1 MKYIKN
7 NLDYAVSFS
16 VMDGTKE
23 KKFEFDCR
31 RIYSDTGNVATT
43 GVTAM
48 EDADFDC
55 LYKNCKQF
63 KAFFDK
69 GDLSKTSKEGANA
82 VANKVDELT
91 KENEKLKKQLAQKQ
105 KEASGEKTAELEAK
119 NKKQADEISDL
130 KKQLEALKKA
140 KKGGKADD
148 KGDETPADDKG
159 DETEG
164 F

>member
-16 VMDGTKE
+16 VMDGAKE
-23 KKFEFDCR
+23 RKFEFDCR

-48 EDADFDC
+48 EDADFDY
-55 LYKNCKQF
+55 LYKNCRQF
-63 KAFFDK
+63 KAFFDR

-91 KENEKLKKQLAQKQ
+91 RENEKLKEQLAQKQ

-119 NKKQADEISDL
+119 NKKQANEISDL

-140 KKGGKADD
+140 KKGDKADD
-148 KGDETPADDKG
+148 KA

>member
-23 KKFEFDCR
+23 RKFEFDCR

-48 EDADFDC
+48 EDADFDY

-63 KAFFDK
+63 KAFFDR

-91 KENEKLKKQLAQKQ
+91 RENKKLKEQLAQKQ

-119 NKKQADEISDL
+119 YKEQANKISDL
-130 KKQLEALKKA
+130 KKQLEALKKE
-140 KKGGKADD
+140 KKDDKADD
-148 KGDETPADDKG
+148 KA

>member
-16 VMDGTKE
+16 VMDGAKE
-23 KKFEFDCR
+23 RKFEFDCR

-43 GVTAM
+43 GITAM
-48 EDADFDC
+48 EDADFDY

-63 KAFFDK
+63 KAFFDR
-69 GDLSKTSKEGANA
+69 GDISKTSKEGANA

-91 KENEKLKKQLAQKQ
+91 RENEKLKEQLAQKQ

-119 NKKQADEISDL
+119 NKKQANEISDL

-140 KKGGKADD
+140 KKGDKADD
-148 KGDETPADDKG
+148 KA

>member
-1 MKYIKN
+1 MKYIKS

-48 EDADFDC
+48 EDADFDY

-63 KAFFDK
+63 KAFFDR
-69 GDLSKTSKEGANA
+69 GDLSKTSKEGGNA

-91 KENEKLKKQLAQKQ
+91 RENEKLKEQLAQKQ

-119 NKKQADEISDL
+119 NKKQANEISSL

-140 KKGGKADD
+140 KADDKADD
-148 KGDETPADDKG
+148 KA

>member
-23 KKFEFDCR
+23 RKFEFDCR

-48 EDADFDC
+48 EDADLDY

-63 KAFFDK
+63 KSFFDR

-82 VANKVDELT
+82 VANKIDELT
-91 KENEKLKKQLAQKQ
+91 RENEKLKEQLAQKQ
-105 KEASGEKTAELEAK
+105 KEASGEKTAERKRSQNTRERQVKTIPLQNGYCECAK
-119 NKKQADEISDL
+119 HRNCR
-130 KKQLEALKKA
+130 KA
-140 KKGGKADD
+140 SV
-148 KGDETPADDKG
+148 E
-159 DETEG
+159 
-164 F
+164 

>member
-23 KKFEFDCR
+23 RKFEFDCH

-48 EDADFDC
+48 EDADLDY

-63 KAFFDK
+63 KSFFDR

-91 KENEKLKKQLAQKQ
+91 RENKKLKEQLAQKQ

-119 NKKQADEISDL
+119 NKEQANKISDL
-130 KKQLEALKKA
+130 KKQLEALKKE
-140 KKGGKADD
+140 KKVDKADD
-148 KGDETPADDKG
+148 KA

>member
-16 VMDGTKE
+16 VMDGAKE
-23 KKFEFDCR
+23 RKFEFDCR

-48 EDADFDC
+48 EDADFDY
-55 LYKNCKQF
+55 LYKNCRQF
-63 KAFFDK
+63 KAFFDR
-69 GDLSKTSKEGANA
+69 GDISKTSKEGANA

-91 KENEKLKKQLAQKQ
+91 RENEKLKEQLAQKQ

-119 NKKQADEISDL
+119 NKRQANEISDL

-140 KKGGKADD
+140 KKGDKADD
-148 KGDETPADDKG
+148 KA

>member
-16 VMDGTKE
+16 VMDGAKE
-23 KKFEFDCR
+23 KKFEFDCL

-48 EDADFDC
+48 EDADFDY

-91 KENEKLKKQLAQKQ
+91 RENEKLKEQLTQKQ

-119 NKKQADEISDL
+119 NKKQANEISDL

-140 KKGGKADD
+140 KKGDKADD
-148 KGDETPADDKG
+148 KA

>member
-48 EDADFDC
+48 EDADFDY

-63 KAFFDK
+63 KAFFDR

-91 KENEKLKKQLAQKQ
+91 RENKKLKEQLAQKQ

-119 NKKQADEISDL
+119 NKEQANEISDL
-130 KKQLEALKKA
+130 KKQLEALKKE
-140 KKGGKADD
+140 KKVDKADD
-148 KGDETPADDKG
+148 KA

>member
-16 VMDGTKE
+16 VMDGAKE
-23 KKFEFDCR
+23 RKFEFDCR

-43 GVTAM
+43 GITAM
-48 EDADFDC
+48 EDADFDY

-63 KAFFDK
+63 KAFFDR

-91 KENEKLKKQLAQKQ
+91 RENEKLKEQLAQKQ

-119 NKKQADEISDL
+119 NKKQANEISSL

-140 KKGGKADD
+140 KADDKADD
-148 KGDETPADDKG
+148 KA

>member
-16 VMDGTKE
+16 VMDGAKE
-23 KKFEFDCR
+23 RKFEFDCR

-43 GVTAM
+43 GITAM
-48 EDADFDC
+48 EDADFDY
-55 LYKNCKQF
+55 LYKNCRQF
-63 KAFFDK
+63 KAFFDR

-91 KENEKLKKQLAQKQ
+91 RENEKLKEQLAQKQ

-119 NKKQADEISDL
+119 NKKQANEISDL

-140 KKGGKADD
+140 KKGDKADD
-148 KGDETPADDKG
+148 KA

>member
-7 NLDYAVSFS
+7 NLDYAVSFF
-16 VMDGTKE
+16 VTNGTKE

-48 EDADFDC
+48 EDADFDY

-82 VANKVDELT
+82 VANKVDELAR
-91 KENEKLKKQLAQKQ
+91 ENEKLKEQLAQKQ

-119 NKKQADEISDL
+119 NKEQADEISDL

-140 KKGGKADD
+140 KKAKKDD
-148 KGDETPADDKG
+148 KA

>member
-16 VMDGTKE
+16 VMDGAKE

-48 EDADFDC
+48 EDADFDFF
-55 LYKNCKQF
+55 YKECKQF
-63 KAFFDK
+63 KDFFDR

-82 VANKVDELT
+82 VANKVDKLT
-91 KENEKLKKQLAQKQ
+91 KENEKLKEQLAQKQ
-105 KEASGEKTAELEAK
+105 KEASGEKTTELEAK
-119 NKKQADEISDL
+119 TKKQADEISGL
-130 KKQLEALKKA
+130 KKQLEALKK
-140 KKGGKADD
+140 GKADS
-148 KGDETPADDKG
+148 KA

>member
-48 EDADFDC
+48 EDADFDY

-63 KAFFDK
+63 KAFFDR

-91 KENEKLKKQLAQKQ
+91 RENEKLKEQLAQKQ

-119 NKKQADEISDL
+119 NKEQANEISSL

-140 KKGGKADD
+140 KKDDKADD
-148 KGDETPADDKG
+148 KA

>member
-23 KKFEFDCR
+23 RKFEFDCR

-48 EDADFDC
+48 EDADFDY

-63 KAFFDK
+63 KAFFDR

-91 KENEKLKKQLAQKQ
+91 RENEKLKEQLAQKQ

-119 NKKQADEISDL
+119 NKEQANEISSL

-140 KKGGKADD
+140 KKDDKADD
-148 KGDETPADDKG
+148 KA

>member
-7 NLDYAVSFS
+7 NLSYAVSFS

-43 GVTAM
+43 GITAM
-48 EDADFDC
+48 EDADFNY
-55 LYKNCKQF
+55 LYENCKQF
-63 KAFFDK
+63 KAFFDR

-91 KENEKLKKQLAQKQ
+91 RENEKLKEQLAQKQ

-119 NKKQADEISDL
+119 NKKQANEISDL
-130 KKQLEALKKA
+130 KKQLEALKKE
-140 KKGGKADD
+140 KKGNKADD
-148 KGDETPADDKG
+148 KA

>member
-48 EDADFDC
+48 EDADFDY

-63 KAFFDK
+63 KAFFDR

-91 KENEKLKKQLAQKQ
+91 RENKKLKEQLAQKQ

-119 NKKQADEISDL
+119 NKEQANKISDL
-130 KKQLEALKKA
+130 KKQLEALKKE
-140 KKGGKADD
+140 KKDDKADD
-148 KGDETPADDKG
+148 KA

>member
-16 VMDGTKE
+16 VMNRTKE

-31 RIYSDTGNVATT
+31 RIYLDTGNVATT
-43 GVTAM
+43 GITAM
-48 EDADFDC
+48 EDADFDY

-91 KENEKLKKQLAQKQ
+91 KENEKLKEQLAQKQ

-140 KKGGKADD
+140 KKGDKADD
-148 KGDETPADDKG
+148 KA

>member
-48 EDADFDC
+48 EDADFDY

-63 KAFFDK
+63 KAFFDR

-91 KENEKLKKQLAQKQ
+91 RENEKLKEQLAQKQ

-119 NKKQADEISDL
+119 NKEQANEISSI

-140 KKGGKADD
+140 KKDDKADD
-148 KGDETPADDKG
+148 KA

>member
-16 VMDGTKE
+16 VMDGAKE
-23 KKFEFDCR
+23 RKFEFDCR

-43 GVTAM
+43 GITAM
-48 EDADFDC
+48 EDADFDY

-63 KAFFDK
+63 KAFFDR
-69 GDLSKTSKEGANA
+69 GDISKTSKEGANA

-91 KENEKLKKQLAQKQ
+91 RENEKLKEQLAQKQ

-119 NKKQADEISDL
+119 NKKQANEISDL
-130 KKQLEALKKA
+130 KKQLEALKKE
-140 KKGGKADD
+140 KKGDKADD
-148 KGDETPADDKG
+148 KA

>member
-48 EDADFDC
+48 EDADFDY

-63 KAFFDK
+63 KAFFDR

-91 KENEKLKKQLAQKQ
+91 RENKKLKEQLAQKQ

-119 NKKQADEISDL
+119 NKEQANEISSL

-140 KKGGKADD
+140 KKDDKADD
-148 KGDETPADDKG
+148 KA

>member
-7 NLDYAVSFS
+7 NLDYAISFS
-16 VMDGTKE
+16 VMDGAKE
-23 KKFEFDCR
+23 KKFEFDCH

-48 EDADFDC
+48 EDTDFDY

-63 KAFFDK
+63 KTFFDK

-91 KENEKLKKQLAQKQ
+91 KENEKLKKQLVQKQ

-130 KKQLEALKKA
+130 KKQLEALKRA

-148 KGDETPADDKG
+148 KVDDKV

>member
-23 KKFEFDCR
+23 NKFEFDCQ
-31 RIYSDTGNVATT
+31 RIYSDTGNVAST
-43 GVTAM
+43 GITAM
-48 EDADFDC
+48 EDADFDY

-63 KAFFDK
+63 KAFFDEGK
-69 GDLSKTSKEGANA
+69 LSKTSKEGANA
-82 VANKVDELT
+82 VASVVETQAKEIAEL
-91 KENEKLKKQLAQKQ
+91 KEKLAKKTE
-105 KEASGEKTAELEAK
+105 EASGEKTAELEAV
-119 NKKQADEISDL
+119 NKAQADEISDL
-130 KKQLEALKKA
+130 KKQLEALKKG
-140 KKGGKADD
+140 KKGKN
-148 KGDETPADDKG
+148 KGDEAPADDKS

>member
-43 GVTAM
+43 GITAI
-48 EDADFDC
+48 EDADFDY

-63 KAFFDK
+63 KAFFDR

-91 KENEKLKKQLAQKQ
+91 RENEKLKEQLAQKQ

-119 NKKQADEISDL
+119 NKEQANEISSL

-140 KKGGKADD
+140 KKDDKADD
-148 KGDETPADDKG
+148 KA

>member
-1 MKYIKN
+1 MKYIKS

-23 KKFEFDCR
+23 RKFEFDCR

-48 EDADFDC
+48 EDADFDY

-63 KAFFDK
+63 KAFFDR

-82 VANKVDELT
+82 VANKVGELT
-91 KENEKLKKQLAQKQ
+91 RENEKLEEQLAQKQ

-119 NKKQADEISDL
+119 NKKQANEISDL

-140 KKGGKADD
+140 KADDKADD
-148 KGDETPADDKG
+148 KA

>member
-16 VMDGTKE
+16 VMDGAKE
-23 KKFEFDCR
+23 RKFEFDCR

-43 GVTAM
+43 GITAM
-48 EDADFDC
+48 EDADFDY
-55 LYKNCKQF
+55 LYKNCRQF
-63 KAFFDK
+63 KAFFDR
-69 GDLSKTSKEGANA
+69 GDISKTSKEGANA

-91 KENEKLKKQLAQKQ
+91 RENEKLKEQLAQKQ

-119 NKKQADEISDL
+119 NKKQANEISDL

-140 KKGGKADD
+140 KKGDKADD
-148 KGDETPADDKG
+148 KA

>member
-31 RIYSDTGNVATT
+31 RIYSDTGNIATT

-48 EDADFDC
+48 EDADFDY

-63 KAFFDK
+63 KAFFDR

-91 KENEKLKKQLAQKQ
+91 RENEKLKEQLAQKQ

-119 NKKQADEISDL
+119 NKEQANEISDL

-140 KKGGKADD
+140 KKVDKADD
-148 KGDETPADDKG
+148 KA

>member
-1 MKYIKN
+1 MKYIKS

-16 VMDGTKE
+16 VMDGAKE
-23 KKFEFDCR
+23 RKFEFDCR

-48 EDADFDC
+48 EDADFDY

-63 KAFFDK
+63 KAFFDR

-91 KENEKLKKQLAQKQ
+91 RENEKLKEQLAQKQ

-119 NKKQADEISDL
+119 NKKQANEISSL

-140 KKGGKADD
+140 KADDKADD
-148 KGDETPADDKG
+148 KA

>member
-16 VMDGTKE
+16 VMDGAKE
-23 KKFEFDCR
+23 RKFEFDCR

-48 EDADFDC
+48 EDADFDY
-55 LYKNCKQF
+55 LYKNCRQF
-63 KAFFDK
+63 KAFFDR
-69 GDLSKTSKEGANA
+69 GDISKTSKEGANA

-91 KENEKLKKQLAQKQ
+91 RENEKLKEQLAQKQ

-119 NKKQADEISDL
+119 NKKQANEISDL

-140 KKGGKADD
+140 KKGDKADD
-148 KGDETPADDKG
+148 KA

>member
-7 NLDYAVSFS
+7 NLEYAVSFS

-23 KKFEFDCR
+23 RKFEFDCR

-48 EDADFDC
+48 EDADFDY

-69 GDLSKTSKEGANA
+69 GELSKTSKEGANA

-91 KENEKLKKQLAQKQ
+91 RENEKLKEQLAQKR

-119 NKKQADEISDL
+119 NKAQADEISSL
-130 KKQLEALKKA
+130 KKQLESLKKT
-140 KKGGKADD
+140 KKGS
-148 KGDETPADDKG
+148 KGDGTPADDKG

>member
-16 VMDGTKE
+16 VMDGTKD

-48 EDADFDC
+48 EDADFDY

-63 KAFFDK
+63 KAFFDR

-91 KENEKLKKQLAQKQ
+91 RENEKLKEQLAQKQ

-119 NKKQADEISDL
+119 NKEQANEISSL

-140 KKGGKADD
+140 KKDDKADD
-148 KGDETPADDKG
+148 KA

>member
-23 KKFEFDCR
+23 KRFEFDCR

-48 EDADFDC
+48 EDAEFDY

-63 KAFFDK
+63 KAFFDN

-91 KENEKLKKQLAQKQ
+91 RENEKLKEQLAQKQ

-119 NKKQADEISDL
+119 NKEQANEISDL

-140 KKGGKADD
+140 KKGNKAED
-148 KGDETPADDKG
+148 KA

>member
-16 VMDGTKE
+16 VMDGAKE
-23 KKFEFDCR
+23 RKFEFDCR

-43 GVTAM
+43 GITAM
-48 EDADFDC
+48 EDADFDY

-63 KAFFDK
+63 KAFFDR

-91 KENEKLKKQLAQKQ
+91 RENEKLKEQLAQKQ

-119 NKKQADEISDL
+119 NKKQANEISDL
-130 KKQLEALKKA
+130 KKQLEALKKE
-140 KKGGKADD
+140 KKGDKADD
-148 KGDETPADDKG
+148 KA